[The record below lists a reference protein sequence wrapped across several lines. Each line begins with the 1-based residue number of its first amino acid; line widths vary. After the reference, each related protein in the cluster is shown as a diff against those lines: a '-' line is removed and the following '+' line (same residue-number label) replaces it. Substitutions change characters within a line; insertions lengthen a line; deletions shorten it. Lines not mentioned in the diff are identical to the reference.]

1 MPLPDVLMP
10 RLTDSME
17 AGTILRWLKADGAQ
31 VTRGEEIV
39 EIETD
44 KAAMTYEADATGPLA
59 IVAEEGATVPVGGRI
74 ASIDAE
80 GGTARAAGLQRARE
94 RRRPYASPVAR
105 RLAARLGVAL
115 ESVTG
120 TGPSGRVLKADVAA
134 GRAPSTAPTQD
145 KPTTYLPANDSLAH
159 DGGRGQVTIQ
169 ALSPTQVI
177 VARRMAESRATVPDF
192 EVRTEVDMEAAIA
205 RRSELKDR
213 SSDAKAPSLNDFV
226 VRACALALRDFPRAN
241 GAYRDGRFELY
252 QRVNVG
258 VAVAAADAL
267 VVPTVFDADHKSLET
282 IAEETRALTQ
292 KVRSGTITPS
302 DLSGGTFTVSNL
314 GMYGVTSF
322 TAVINPPQAAIL
334 AVGGIIPRPVV
345 RDGAIVVSQV
355 MDVTLACDHRIL
367 YGADAARFLARVRER
382 LENLLL

>member
-1 MPLPDVLMP
+1 MPDVLMP

-59 IVAEEGATVPVGGRI
+59 IVAQEGATVPVGERI
-74 ASIDAE
+74 AAINAE
-80 GGTARAAGLQRARE
+80 GGTVSAAGLPRSSE
-94 RRRPYASPVAR
+94 RRHSSASPVAR
-105 RLAARLGVAL
+105 RLAAQLGVAL

-134 GRAPSTAPTQD
+134 ARTPSRSATQD
-145 KPTTYLPANDSLAH
+145 KDTASLPANDSLSH
-159 DGGRGQVTIQ
+159 HGDRGHVTIQ

-192 EVRTEVDMEAAIA
+192 EVRTEVDMQAAIA
-205 RRSELKDR
+205 RRLELKDR
-213 SSDAKAPSLNDFV
+213 SRDAKAPSLNDFV
-226 VRACALALRDFPRAN
+226 VRACALALREFPRAN
-241 GAYRDGRFELY
+241 GAYRDGHFELY
-252 QRVNVG
+252 GRVNVG

-267 VVPTVFDADHKSLET
+267 VVPTVFDADQKSLET
-282 IAEETRALTQ
+282 IAEEIRGLTQ
-292 KVRSGTITPS
+292 RVRSGRITPS

-322 TAVINPPQAAIL
+322 TAIINPPQAAIL
-334 AVGGIIPRPVV
+334 AVGRVIPRPVV

-355 MDVTLACDHRIL
+355 MDVTLRCDHRIL
-367 YGADAARFLARVRER
+367 YGADAASFLGRVRER